1 MAEIFGSM
9 SNQSHPAR
17 VQLVSLVVS
26 LVVSRIDFVSIPS
39 GADPDQTTNQP
50 ICVDILHPPT
60 LHPPTRSQ
68 KTKKEVVDAM

>member
-60 LHPPTRSQ
+60 RSQ